1 MGWFLIAKDFFMQLK
16 LLFLQTGWSTF
27 GVDSYVPFPDS
38 QTIEMPAR
46 YLPLKPK

>member
-1 MGWFLIAKDFFMQLK
+1 MVLEI
-16 LLFLQTGWSTF
+16 GWSTF
-27 GVDSYVPFPDS
+27 GVDSYVPIPDG

>member
-1 MGWFLIAKDFFMQLK
+1 VADIN
-16 LLFLQTGWSTF
+16 
-27 GVDSYVPFPDS
+27 VPIPDG